1 MQKVHINLKDMQ
13 SPYLA
18 VQGHLRTSLSQ
29 YYTCRREI
37 LGTVQLN
44 HHDLIAR
51 AFSFDYWVNA
61 VLLQSYRRSGNND
74 PQGPYALGATAG
86 SPPDGDDRI
95 PYRHI
100 AAQDFWTD

>member
-18 VQGHLRTSLSQ
+18 VQGHLQTSLNQ
-29 YYTCRREI
+29 YYICRKETPE
-37 LGTVQLN
+37 TVRWH

-61 VLLQSYRRSGNND
+61 VLPQSYRRLGNSD
-74 PQGPYALGATAG
+74 PQGPYALGVTA
-86 SPPDGDDRI
+86 
-95 PYRHI
+95 
-100 AAQDFWTD
+100 